1 MTSLSTVKQIIPKSG
16 LTIARDIY
24 GKFNQLRSSID
35 TFLLRFV
42 VLSPTFSSLYY
53 FLISSQ
59 FRREQYATVWGRY
72 KYYQNLQLK
81 QSNPYLLRRNIHRV
95 EKGLIMQPRRDV
107 FATGYIVETVD
118 AYCHV
123 YESAGELSP
132 DNKEL
137 NWANDVLTKYFEVV
151 GSHPVVNAAKEQ
163 FLKLSATPHSTEPT
177 QIPYK
182 RDLDKAVSVSY
193 EDFLE
198 LCHRRRSVRWYLQ
211 KPVPRELLDKA
222 VIAAVL
228 SPSACNRQPFEFRIF
243 DDPTLVQKVAA
254 IPGGT
259 KGFHH
264 NFPAIIAVVG
274 KLSAYFNER
283 DRHVIYID
291 GSLASMSLMYALETL
306 DLSSCA
312 INWPDVEQNEKAMTE
327 LLSLEPDE
335 RVIMLISVGYP
346 DPDSLVPYSSK
357 KPLEQI
363 RKYN

>member
-1 MTSLSTVKQIIPKSG
+1 MTSLLTVKQIIPKSG

-24 GKFNQLRSSID
+24 NKLNQLRSSSD

-42 VLSPTFSSLYY
+42 ILSPTLSSLYY

-59 FRREQYATVWGRY
+59 FRREQHATVYGRY
-72 KYYQNLQLK
+72 KYYQNLKLK
-81 QSNPYLLRRNIHRV
+81 QSNPYLLRRNIHRL
-95 EKGLIMQPRRDV
+95 EKGLIMRPRRDV
-107 FATGYIVETVD
+107 FATGYIAETVD
-118 AYCHV
+118 TYCHV
-123 YESAGELSP
+123 YENTGGLSP

-137 NWANDVLTKYFEVV
+137 NWANDVLTNYFEVA
-151 GSHPVVNAAKEQ
+151 GSHAVVDAAKEQ
-163 FLKLSATPHSTEPT
+163 FLKLATPHSKKPA

-182 RDLDKAVSVSY
+182 RDLNKAVSVSY
-193 EDFLE
+193 ESFLE

-211 KPVPRELLDKA
+211 KKVPRELLDKA
-222 VIAAVL
+222 VTAAVL

-243 DDPTLVQKVAA
+243 DDPILVQKVAA
-254 IPGGT
+254 VPGGT

-312 INWPDVEQNEKAMTE
+312 INWPDVEQNEKAMAE
-327 LLSLEPDE
+327 LLSLELNE
-335 RVIMLISVGYP
+335 RVVMLISVGYP
-346 DPDSLVPYSSK
+346 DPEALVPYSSK